1 MSQEIK
7 EDVLSSVSLS
17 LPETTENAV
26 SVARKRGRP
35 RKADVEAKK
44 KGNRGV
50 RGRPPGEAARIR
62 EFQARLLATSG
73 NKVIETIIKKALD
86 DEDKDQ
92 VACLRMCVDRLLPV
106 SYFEKEKQ
114 AGKNAIN
121 ITITGIGGSTEIQTI
136 EADDAEDVEYSD
148 RSFD

>member
-1 MSQEIK
+1 MSQETK
-7 EDVLSSVSLS
+7 EEVLSSVSLS
-17 LPETTENAV
+17 LPETTEKAV
-26 SVARKRGRP
+26 SVARKKGRP
-35 RKADVEAKK
+35 RKADIEAKT
-44 KGNRGV
+44 KGKRTT

-114 AGKNAIN
+114 GSKSAIN
-121 ITITGIGGSTEIQTI
+121 ITITGIGGTTEIETI
-136 EADDAEDVEYSD
+136 EADDIEDVNYSD